1 MCIGPGCHTA
11 SVQQDEHRIHSSGW
25 VKGGELTPPDSPPG
39 AECLPQL
46 FSGELHPTLEHYGI
60 KSSIGKR
67 IFCVCIFSMKY
78 MMFNVCVCVYVCV
91 CVALILVSTKPMSEV

>member
-1 MCIGPGCHTA
+1 MLFV
-11 SVQQDEHRIHSSGW
+11 S
-25 VKGGELTPPDSPPG
+25 GELTPPDSPPG

-78 MMFNVCVCVYVCV
+78 MMFKVCVCMCV
-91 CVALILVSTKPMSEV
+91 EH